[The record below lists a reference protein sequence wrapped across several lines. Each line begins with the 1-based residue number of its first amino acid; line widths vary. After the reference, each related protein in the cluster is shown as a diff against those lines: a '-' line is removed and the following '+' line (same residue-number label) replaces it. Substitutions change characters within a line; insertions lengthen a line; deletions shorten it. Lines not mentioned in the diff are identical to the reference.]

1 MQAGEHYISE
11 HWLTYAA
18 VFDYVTPDYV
28 VETPPTHFVDNDNVA
43 NEPNPRK
50 KMKMKM
56 TCNAESTSS
65 GKSDSSFGERFSNLM
80 EDKEFAAQLFMGR
93 LSMENCCDK
102 AMRCGFKGKEL
113 RSVLNLCR
121 LNWEQRQIFLKL
133 EDSEAK
139 DYALEAIYGFVPP
152 PPPPPP
158 PPTQ

>member
-1 MQAGEHYISE
+1 MQAGDHRISE
-11 HWLTYAA
+11 DWLTYIA
-18 VFDYVTPDYV
+18 VFDYVTPDYIQD
-28 VETPPTHFVDNDNVA
+28 TPPTQPVDNDNVA

-50 KMKMKM
+50 KMKM

-65 GKSDSSFGERFSNLM
+65 GKLDSSIGERFSNLM
-80 EDKEFAAQLFMGR
+80 EDKEIAAELFKGP
-93 LSMENCCDK
+93 LSMKNCCNK

-113 RSVLNLCR
+113 RCVINLCR
-121 LNWEQRQIFLKL
+121 LNWEQRQIFMTL

-152 PPPPPP
+152 PLPP